1 MVSLCTNGQPN
12 IYTCKGVL
20 IALNELTVVT
30 DRPTNERK
38 KQSVEVAIR
47 LKIIFIYIFHSKKNV
62 FRKLIMYTPTFLETI
77 KHCFITL
84 SHCQGSLK

>member
-30 DRPTNERK
+30 DRPTNERT
-38 KQSVEVAIR
+38 KQSTEVAIR
-47 LKIIFIYIFHSKKNV
+47 LKIIFSYIFLSKKK
-62 FRKLIMYTPTFLETI
+62 RI
-77 KHCFITL
+77 
-84 SHCQGSLK
+84 